1 MLLGPRSL
9 RPPSAMLST
18 AWAGRVPLLLFRNA
32 LLLLPSA
39 TSVQNPVQ
47 PRRGFLFEK
56 KQIDGWSERVG
67 CGRRTICSELQRQE
81 RAAAL
86 TGALQEAQGVCLG
99 TAQGLLRCCRHVRR
113 NGGI

>member
-9 RPPSAMLST
+9 RPPSAMLSA

-47 PRRGFLFEK
+47 PRRGFFM
-56 KQIDGWSERVG
+56 
-67 CGRRTICSELQRQE
+67 
-81 RAAAL
+81 
-86 TGALQEAQGVCLG
+86 
-99 TAQGLLRCCRHVRR
+99 
-113 NGGI
+113 